1 MKPISR
7 FSAILAA
14 AAMSVAMGCASTS
27 TSESTG
33 EYIDDTAITAKVKT
47 AIFNDETLKTNDIS
61 VETYKGRVQLSGYVD
76 SSANIAQAGVVAKG
90 IGGVTSVK
98 NDLRLVEPTHETMRG
113 LALVRWLRRCC
124 SAWLPAACRA

>member
-14 AAMSVAMGCASTS
+14 AAMSVAMGCASTP
-27 TSESTG
+27 TSSSTG

-61 VETYKGRVQLSGYVD
+61 VETYKGRVQLSGFVD
-76 SSANIAQAGVVAKG
+76 SSADIAQAGVVAKG

-98 NDLRLVEPTHETMRG
+98 NDLRLK
-113 LALVRWLRRCC
+113 
-124 SAWLPAACRA
+124 

>member
-33 EYIDDTAITAKVKT
+33 EYLDDTAITVKVKT

-61 VETYKGRVQLSGYVD
+61 VETYKGRVQLSGFVD
-76 SSANIAQAGVVAKG
+76 SGANIAQAGVVAKG
-90 IGGVTSVK
+90 VGGVTSVK
-98 NDLRLVEPTHETMRG
+98 NDLRLK
-113 LALVRWLRRCC
+113 
-124 SAWLPAACRA
+124 

>member
-14 AAMSVAMGCASTS
+14 AAMSVAMGCASTP
-27 TSESTG
+27 TSSSTG

-61 VETYKGRVQLSGYVD
+61 VETNKGRVQLSGFVD
-76 SSANIAQAGVVAKG
+76 SSADIAQAGVVAKG

-98 NDLRLVEPTHETMRG
+98 NDLRLK
-113 LALVRWLRRCC
+113 
-124 SAWLPAACRA
+124 